1 MGLNKMKT
9 TNKLF
14 SIFTAFLLAA
24 CDQNTSKI
32 ESIDIT
38 VEPLPLTGEH
48 GFIFTN
54 QQRLSYGPDQNIE
67 LRDELNTVL
76 DLQPLKAEFLD
87 HRIMDGQT
95 VIFAIN
101 EHSEPSL
108 ITRNQDSL
116 VIKHAT
122 AIESPLEGLCLY
134 QASGMPLQVFLLDES
149 HMASQYLVN
158 ELNDSIQLQLLRRFP
173 LPPGAQSC
181 AVHDDSDQF
190 FVSEENIGIWAYS
203 ARAESEIKRKP
214 VDLVIPYG
222 KLEKDSGPLAI
233 IDNTLFVA
241 QSGHNI
247 IRSYDIKSGSTFE
260 KSVIKLDKDI
270 ELDSLTINQ
279 ADDNNLQFIA
289 LNDHNSQLISWTL
302 PYTKLTHSANKIP
315 NVPALVETT
324 PVKTQGDAADDPA
337 IWVHPIDAQKSLI
350 LGTNKKR
357 GLYVYNLQGEEVQEL
372 LVQRVNNVDVRQGFT
387 HKGQPADIA
396 AASQRDRSSI
406 ALFHINPNNGLLT
419 TVNEIKT
426 GLDNVY
432 GLCMYKGINQHIYV
446 FINDQDGRFEQW
458 QIVDSQSGW
467 QGKLVREF
475 AVASQPEGCT
485 VDESQQRL
493 FLGEENHALW
503 TLGAE
508 PNTSTNMEMISKVG
522 DVLTADIEGM
532 EIYVGKNKNWL
543 VVSSQGNDSYV
554 VFEAQ
559 APYKAVGEFRVGI
572 NPSISIDGASETDGL
587 TVSSVNFGERFPDG
601 LLVVQDGRN
610 FMPEEN
616 QNYKLVSWRDISH
629 ALNL

>member
-1 MGLNKMKT
+1 MKT
-9 TNKLF
+9 IQSTICILV
-14 SIFTAFLLAA
+14 ALLLAA
-24 CDQNTSKI
+24 CAENKS
-32 ESIDIT
+32 E
-38 VEPLPLTGEH
+38 VELIKVSTETLSLNGEH
-48 GFIFTN
+48 GFIFSN
-54 QQRLSYGPDQNIE
+54 KQRLSYGPDQNIE

-76 DLQPLKAEFLD
+76 DQQSLKAEFLD

-95 VIFAIN
+95 VIFTIN

-108 ITRNQDSL
+108 IKRQQDSL

-158 ELNDSIQLQLLRRFP
+158 ELNDSIELQLLRRFP
-173 LPPGAQSC
+173 LPPGAQSL
-181 AVHDDSDQF
+181 AVHDEIDHF
-190 FVSEENIGIWAYS
+190 FVIEENIGICAYS
-203 ARAESEIKRKP
+203 ARAESEIKRTP
-214 VDLVIPYG
+214 VDLVMPYG
-222 KLEKDSGPLAI
+222 KLEKDSGPLAVAGNI
-233 IDNTLFVA
+233 LFVA

-247 IRSYDIKSGSTFE
+247 VKSYDIKSGSTFE
-260 KSVIKLDKDI
+260 KNVIKLDKDI

-324 PVKTQGDAADDPA
+324 AVKTQGDAADDPA
-337 IWVHPIDAQKSLI
+337 IWVHPTDTQKSLI

-406 ALFHINPNNGLLT
+406 ALFHINPSSGLLN

-532 EIYVGKNKNWL
+532 EIYVGKDKNWL

-554 VFEAQ
+554 IFEAQ
-559 APYKAVGEFRVGI
+559 ALYKTVGEFRIGL
-572 NPSISIDGASETDGL
+572 NQSLNIDGASETDGL
-587 TVSSVNFGERFPDG
+587 TVSSVSFGEQFPDG

>member
-1 MGLNKMKT
+1 MKT
-9 TNKLF
+9 IQTLF
-14 SIFTAFLLAA
+14 CIFTASLLAA
-24 CDQNTSKI
+24 CGQNKL
-32 ESIDIT
+32 SIDSIEVN
-38 VEPLPLTGEH
+38 VEALPFNGEH
-48 GFIFTN
+48 GFIFSDK
-54 QQRLSYGPDQNIE
+54 QRLSYGPDHNIV
-67 LRDELNTVL
+67 LSDELNTVL
-76 DLQPLKAEFLD
+76 DQQPLKAEFLD
-87 HRIMDGQT
+87 HRKINNQT

-101 EHSEPSL
+101 ENSEPSL
-108 ITRNQDSL
+108 IKRNQGSL
-116 VIKHAT
+116 VIKHGAV
-122 AIESPLEGLCLY
+122 IETPLEGLCLY
-134 QASGMPLQVFLLDES
+134 QTSGMPLQVFLLDES

-158 ELNDSIQLQLLRRFP
+158 ELNDSIELQLLRRFP

-203 ARAESEIKRKP
+203 ARAESEIKRTP
-214 VDLVIPYG
+214 VDLVMPYG
-222 KLEKDSGPLAI
+222 KLEQDSGPLAVTG
-233 IDNTLFVA
+233 NTLFVA

-247 IRSYDIKSGSTFE
+247 VKSYDIKPNLISE
-260 KSVIKLDKDI
+260 KSIIKLDNNI
-270 ELDSLTINQ
+270 ELDSLTISQSNK
-279 ADDNNLQFIA
+279 NNLQFIA
-289 LNDHNSQLISWTL
+289 LNDENNQLIGWTL
-302 PYTKLTHSANKIP
+302 PYKDNTQTTNKIV
-315 NVPALVETT
+315 NIPALVETT

-337 IWVHPIDAQKSLI
+337 IWVHPTDTQKSLI

-396 AASQRDRSSI
+396 AASQRDRNSI
-406 ALFHINPNNGLLT
+406 ALFHINPSSGLLN

-426 GLDNVY
+426 GLDHVY
-432 GLCMYKGINQHIYV
+432 GLCMYKGLNQHIYV

-458 QIVDSQSGW
+458 LITDSQAGW
-467 QGKLVREF
+467 EGKRVREF

-493 FLGEENHALW
+493 FFGEENHALW

-508 PNTSTNMEMISKVG
+508 PNDSTNMEMISKVG

-532 EIYVGKNKNWL
+532 EIYAGKDKNWL

-554 VFEAQ
+554 IFEAQ
-559 APYKAVGEFRVGI
+559 APYKTVGEFRIGL
-572 NPSISIDGASETDGL
+572 NQSLNIDGASETDGL
-587 TVSSVNFGERFPDG
+587 TVSSVSFGEQFPDG

-616 QNYKLVSWRDISH
+616 QNYKLVSWRDISQ
-629 ALNL
+629 ALNF